1 MGTAPR
7 KGFNLARSVGS
18 AGTNGGLNAYKIA
31 SGYAVALGVGD
42 PVKLTT
48 DGTVIKAANSAGNL
62 GVIRGIQYTDS
73 QGDIK
78 ITKYWPASTTATN
91 IEVLVGDNPLS
102 TYHVQ
107 ADGPIPEAVCF
118 PGVMYAMNLS
128 AADSATGRSTDTVN
142 SIPVIVGDVDMSG
155 YTTPVGDGSS
165 TDADAFTIE
174 TTDPDNAAVTV
185 TIATATTMTELLAA
199 MTAVTGIT
207 ATLDGTTGFLTIVT
221 TDGYLINMVDT
232 VGTFITDYF
241 ATASPFAAAGTK
253 VVAIASSMVKVVSI
267 PDRDNKV
274 MEVALTLTD
283 ILADS

>member
-102 TYHVQ
+102 TYHIQ

-128 AADSATGRSTDTVN
+128 AADSATGRSTDTAN
-142 SIPVIVGDVDMSG
+142 SIPFVVGDVDISA
-155 YTTPVGDGSS
+155 V
-165 TDADAFTIE
+165 TDLGAGGLGIDDNDAFTIK
-174 TTDPDNAAVTV
+174 TTNPDNSAVTIV
-185 TIATATTMTELLAA
+185 VVDGDGQAELLVKLN
-199 MTAVTGIT
+199 AVTGIS
-207 ATLDGTTGFLTIVT
+207 AELNASSGFLEITT
-221 TDGYLINMVDT
+221 TDGYLITTVET
-232 VGTFITDYF
+232 VGNVITDLF
-241 ATASPFAAAGTK
+241 VATAHTAAGTK